1 MSPCRFTPSSSKYGE
16 RFTAGKP
23 LQQGSRQVGR
33 GHRAQY
39 RVWKGECYDMHSD
52 KRTRTFEQREWYL
65 PTSQILIVDG
75 WDVLA
80 PLTDVIARATWK

>member
-1 MSPCRFTPSSSKYGE
+1 
-16 RFTAGKP
+16 
-23 LQQGSRQVGR
+23 
-33 GHRAQY
+33 
-39 RVWKGECYDMHSD
+39 MHSD